1 MKKFEFT
8 GENKVWCGYTLR
20 RIRALVDI
28 PTHCVKKGDLG
39 GWIEKDKNLSHD
51 GNARVSGNTVVCDA
65 GRAKR
70 IPAYLRNKQD

>member
-8 GENKVWCGYTLR
+8 GETRVWCGYTLR

-39 GWIEKDKNLSHD
+39 GWIEKNKNLSHD
-51 GNARVSGNTVVCDA
+51 GNAVVRGDAVVCGNTVVC
-65 GRAKR
+65 G
-70 IPAYLRNKQD
+70 NK

>member
-8 GENKVWCGYTLR
+8 GETKVLCWCTLR

-39 GWIEKDKNLSHD
+39 GWIENDKNLSHD
-51 GNARVSGNTVVCDA
+51 GNAVVCDA
-65 GRAKR
+65 ERTKR
-70 IPAYLRNKQD
+70 IRACLRNKQD